1 MRKKNEAG
9 RVRFP
14 DLRLYYDATIIKKVW
29 CWNKNRNIDHWN
41 SIESPE
47 ISPCTF
53 GYLLYIKGDKNVEC
67 RKVSSTSGAEKIGQ
81 LHVKYFLALYTKI
94 NSNEPRT

>member
-1 MRKKNEAG
+1 MRKKNAAG

-14 DLRLYYDATIIKKVW
+14 DFRLYYDATIIKKVW
-29 CWNKNRNIDHWN
+29 CWHKNRHIDQWN
-41 SIESPE
+41 STESPE

-53 GYLLYIKGDKNVEC
+53 GYLLYIKGDKNIEQ
-67 RKVSSTSGAEKIGQ
+67 RKVSSTSAAEKIGQ
-81 LHVKYFLALYTKI
+81 LHVKYVLTLYTKI